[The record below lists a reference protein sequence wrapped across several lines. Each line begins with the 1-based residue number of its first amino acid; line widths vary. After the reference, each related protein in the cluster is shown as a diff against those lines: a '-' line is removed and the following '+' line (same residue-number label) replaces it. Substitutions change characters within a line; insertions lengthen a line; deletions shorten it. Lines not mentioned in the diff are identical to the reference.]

1 MVEDSTDIPVLCQCM
16 KTRTL
21 LTTAQAAE
29 YIGRPVRTLDQW
41 RYLGQGPAFLK
52 LVGAVRYDLDDIH
65 AWLDAGRVD
74 PNEAA

>member
-1 MVEDSTDIPVLCQCM
+1 M